1 MIDDLQSIY
10 TILAQPKVAS
20 KRIRQQFG
28 SLISRL
34 TSEYGEFC
42 NPDAAEI
49 FVAYLQE
56 NNWGVIR
63 QWIAQADRV
72 DLESYLQ
79 SRAKHFFRERRKT
92 LKTAA
97 IDNTPWASVIERA
110 IGLPLNDRILA
121 TYCLVDGLSGTALKR
136 AVRSDMRLRIETTG
150 AISTSRSNLL
160 NKLIAYCHPDDR
172 EMLVAVINVRQRSG
186 RRRAI

>member
-1 MIDDLQSIY
+1 MTDDLQAIY
-10 TILAQPKVAS
+10 AILAQPEVAS

-28 SLISRL
+28 DLISKL

-49 FVAYLQE
+49 FVAHLEE

-63 QWIAQADRV
+63 HWIAQADRV
-72 DLESYLQ
+72 DLESYLV
-79 SRAKHFFRERRKT
+79 SRAKHFFRERRKA

-97 IDNTPWASVIERA
+97 IDNTPWAAVIERA
-110 IGLPLNDRILA
+110 TGLPPNDRILA

-160 NKLIAYCHPDDR
+160 SKLIAYCHPDDR
-172 EMLVAVINVRQRSG
+172 ELIVAVRNVRQRSG
-186 RRRAI
+186 RRRIN